1 VTDSDAHK
9 DDELVFLDEHEA
21 GPVLEAPRKSWRIL
35 IVDDDPDVHSTTE
48 LALRNTLILNR
59 PLSFLHAYSASQTR
73 ELLASETDIA
83 VILLDV
89 VMENED
95 AGLRLVKNIREDFGM
110 SETRIILR
118 TGQPGYAP
126 EIDAIRDYDINDY
139 KTKSELTR
147 NKLYTTLTAAIRSFD
162 QIRAIN
168 TSRRGLDMIVHA
180 SAELMALH
188 GMRNFAAGVITQ
200 IAGLLGLRP
209 EGLVCAQDAVDDEPH
224 EKNGPTIIA
233 AAGRHTDL
241 INRPL
246 SAIGN
251 VALREALLRCM
262 RERQNIYDENGTLL
276 FFPSQASAR
285 GDVAAFVETHER
297 LDEIDRRLLEVF
309 CANVAVG
316 FDNASL
322 FSRLHAFAYYDQL
335 SRLPNRTHFI
345 NQIDRRLANPDHA
358 SFVLGLVDID
368 HFAETNDALGHLFGD
383 RLLQEVASR
392 LKQSLGEQ
400 VTVARV
406 AGDTFGLLGPADC
419 ISPSG
424 VITLFQEPFRVDG
437 QDLMV
442 SATCGLLNLA
452 DSNTSGAEALKD
464 TNIALKRAKQRSRG
478 EVNFFT
484 REMGV
489 EIQERVM
496 LLHALRQ
503 AFDNERLFLV
513 YQPQIDLAT
522 NRVVGL
528 EALIRWRADN
538 GSFIAPDRFIPLA
551 EHSGLIVNIGEWVLR
566 VACHQQARLAR
577 MGYGHVRMA
586 INVSVSQF
594 RHPKFP
600 FVLRRAI
607 QDSGADPGCIEL
619 EITESMAMEEADFLL
634 LTLNK
639 IKENGITVAVD
650 DFGTGFSSLSYLQ
663 RLAVDRLKIDRAFV
677 NEITDSQ
684 RGSQIPEMV
693 IQLGRRLGLSIIAE
707 GVEDL
712 AQAQRLLELGCHEA
726 QGYYFARPMEVGPL
740 IEWLQTH

>member
-1 VTDSDAHK
+1 MTDSEAHK
-9 DDELVFLDEHEA
+9 DDELVFLDEHES
-21 GPVLEAPRKSWRIL
+21 GPAIEAPRKSWRVL

-73 ELLASETDIA
+73 ELLANEGDIA

-162 QIRAIN
+162 QIRAIT
-168 TSRRGLDMIVHA
+168 TSRRGLDLIVHA

-209 EGLVCAQDAVDDEPH
+209 EGLVCAQDAMDEESP
-224 EKNGPTIIA
+224 ESGPTIIA
-233 AAGRHTDL
+233 AAGRHTAL
-241 INRPL
+241 INQPL
-246 SAIGN
+246 SSIAD
-251 VALREALLRCM
+251 ATLREGLLRCM
-262 RERQNIYDENGTLL
+262 RERQNIYDEAGTLL

-285 GDVAAFVETHER
+285 GDMAAFLETDDR
-297 LDEIDRRLLEVF
+297 LDETDRRLLEVF
-309 CANVAVG
+309 CANIAVG
-316 FDNASL
+316 FDNAAL

-358 SFVLGLVDID
+358 GFVLGLVDID

-383 RLLQEVASR
+383 RLLQEVATR
-392 LKQSLGEQ
+392 LKQSLGSQ

-406 AGDTFGLLGPADC
+406 AGDTFGLLGPAERM
-419 ISPSG
+419 SPS
-424 VITLFQEPFRVDG
+424 ILIALFQEPFRVDG

-478 EVNFFT
+478 EVSFFT
-484 REMGV
+484 RAMGI

-496 LLHALRQ
+496 LLQALRH

-513 YQPQIDLAT
+513 YQPQVDLAT
-522 NRVVGL
+522 RRVVGL
-528 EALIRWRADN
+528 EALIRWRAEN
-538 GSFIAPDRFIPLA
+538 GAFIAPDRFIPLA

-566 VACHQQARLAR
+566 VACHQQAWLAR
-577 MGYGHVRMA
+577 MGFGHVRMA

-607 QDSGADPGCIEL
+607 EDSGADPACIEL

-639 IKENGITVAVD
+639 LKENGITVAVD

-663 RLAVDRLKIDRAFV
+663 RLSVDRLKIDRAFV

-693 IQLGRRLGLSIIAE
+693 IQLGHRLGLSIIAE
-707 GVEDL
+707 GVEDA
-712 AQAQRLLELGCHEA
+712 AQAQRLQELGCHEA
-726 QGYYFARPMEVGPL
+726 QGYHFARPMEIGPL
-740 IEWLQTH
+740 LEWLQNR